1 MQKVILPQRFFS
13 LADLLVLLLIGT
25 VIYGLISTGNQWR
38 ADYHPVTEID
48 LSIRWL
54 PYYTILSGIRG
65 LVAYTLSL
73 GFTIVIG
80 YWAAKSKA
88 AERVL
93 IPALD
98 ILQSLPVLSFLPIV
112 FITLTSLFPK
122 SNIGLE
128 LGAILLIF
136 SGQVWNMTFSFYSSL
151 KGVPTD
157 FKEAYTVIGLSN
169 WQTLWKVE
177 MPFAAVN
184 LVWNSLLSLA
194 GGWFFLSVCESF
206 QVGDLNFQ
214 LPGLGSY
221 MQVAVNQWN
230 VKAMLLG
237 IGAMVFLIIAI
248 DFVIGRPILNWV
260 QRFRLEDIPGV
271 TPVEPLMGIVLRQSR
286 IVRWARLLVRR
297 QMFQHHLA
305 HKTSLQQKL
314 SEQEGELNES
324 ALPAVVVKSRRAIR
338 RGQSALKHTSRHFWR
353 RMIETRTLEFVI
365 MGLIG
370 LALGFGCF
378 KLLKLLTQVG
388 LSTWVILIRN
398 TFWTLVRVAVST
410 FLSTL
415 WAVPVGI
422 WIATSS
428 KRIRVFQPIIQV
440 MASFPAPMLY
450 PIALLFFF
458 KIGVSFDWAAGFLM
472 MLGTQWYVLFNVLA
486 GALKVPQELKYA
498 LELMETSKWNIWW
511 KLYIP
516 SIFPSL
522 VTGWVTA
529 AGGAWNASIVSEIM
543 DFRGVHYKTSGLG
556 ATISTATANADFPLL
571 AASLSVMVV
580 VVVGLNRSVW
590 AKFYHLAQ
598 NRYRMDL

>member
-73 GFTIVIG
+73 GFTIVVG
-80 YWAAKSKA
+80 YWAAKSRA

-237 IGAMVFLIIAI
+237 IGAMVFLIVAI

-271 TPVEPLMGIVLRQSR
+271 TPAEPLMGVVLRQSR

-297 QMFQHHLA
+297 QMFQAHLA
-305 HKTSLQQKL
+305 HKTSIQKKL
-314 SEQEGELNES
+314 SEQEQELSEA

-338 RGQSALKHTSRHFWR
+338 RGQSALKQTSAHFFR
-353 RMIETRTLEFVI
+353 RMIETRTLEFTI
-365 MGLIG
+365 MGIIG
-370 LALGFGCF
+370 IALGFGCF
-378 KLLKLLTQVG
+378 KLLKLLTLVN

-398 TFWTLVRVAVST
+398 TFWTLVRVAAST
-410 FLSTL
+410 FLSSTGGNL
-415 WAVPVGI
+415 DCDVFEANSCFS
-422 WIATSS
+422 TDHSS
-428 KRIRVFQPIIQV
+428 DGFFPCADALSNC
-440 MASFPAPMLY
+440 ASF
-450 PIALLFFF
+450 LF
-458 KIGVSFDWAAGFLM
+458 
-472 MLGTQWYVLFNVLA
+472 
-486 GALKVPQELKYA
+486 
-498 LELMETSKWNIWW
+498 
-511 KLYIP
+511 
-516 SIFPSL
+516 
-522 VTGWVTA
+522 
-529 AGGAWNASIVSEIM
+529 
-543 DFRGVHYKTSGLG
+543 
-556 ATISTATANADFPLL
+556 
-571 AASLSVMVV
+571 
-580 VVVGLNRSVW
+580 
-590 AKFYHLAQ
+590 Q
-598 NRYRMDL
+598 NRRVLRLVSRIFNDAGDAMVCAF